1 LRIIFFGSS
10 AFSVPFLKFLYNT
23 NHKIEAVVTNI
34 DRVTGRGKKL
44 RPNPVKVAASEF
56 GIQVFEIEKIN
67 DEIYKKISAINFD
80 IFVIVSFGHI
90 IPKSL
95 IELSNDLCINLHPS
109 LLPKYRGPSPINSVL
124 LNGDSETGVSIMKI
138 NEFLDSGDVYAQAKF
153 KISKYDNKDMLEEKM
168 IKIGAP
174 LLGGVIDLIEL
185 GLIEPY
191 PQEGIPTYTNLF
203 KKEDLKITWTSSA
216 DEIVNKIRAFS
227 SEPGAYA
234 MFRGLRIK
242 ILSAL
247 KYDYSINYEPDIA
260 SRIKNS
266 SPGEVLKADK
276 ELGLIVKCGENET
289 IKIQE
294 LRIEGKK
301 TISFVDFL
309 NGYKVKVGDLFQ

>member
-1 LRIIFFGSS
+1 
-10 AFSVPFLKFLYNT
+10 
-23 NHKIEAVVTNI
+23 
-34 DRVTGRGKKL
+34 
-44 RPNPVKVAASEF
+44 
-56 GIQVFEIEKIN
+56 
-67 DEIYKKISAINFD
+67 
-80 IFVIVSFGHI
+80 
-90 IPKSL
+90 
-95 IELSNDLCINLHPS
+95 
-109 LLPKYRGPSPINSVL
+109 
-124 LNGDSETGVSIMKI
+124 
-138 NEFLDSGDVYAQAKF
+138 
-153 KISKYDNKDMLEEKM
+153 M